1 MPIVLSSDD
10 PTPELNFPCEYP
22 VKVIGRDE
30 DNFLAF
36 VIELVSRHV
45 PDLALENFTTKT
57 SSGGKYLSVSVTFI
71 AQSRAQVDALYQEF
85 GNHTRIKVAM

>member
-30 DNFLAF
+30 NNFFEF
-36 VIELVSRHV
+36 VVDLVLRHV
-45 PDLALENFTTKT
+45 PDLPVETFTSHT
-57 SSGGKYLSVSVTFI
+57 SSGGKYLSVSVTFL
-71 AQSRAQVDALYQEF
+71 AQSRAQVDALYKEIAE
-85 GNHTRIKVAM
+85 HKRIKVAM